1 METLSI
7 NATDETPFVELNA
20 ENKVFKITGRSL
32 PEDARAFYQPIS
44 KWFNQYF
51 EEAQSPVNLEIYLD
65 YFNSSSTKQLVEII
79 IDLESLKNKNVEVNI
94 VWMYDEDDELM
105 ETRGKEIESIVEIPF
120 IFSPLKA

>member
-79 IDLESLKNKNVEVNI
+79 IDLESLKTKKVEVNI
-94 VWMYDEDDELM
+94 VRMYDEDDELM

>member
-79 IDLESLKNKNVEVNI
+79 IDLETLKNKNVEVNI

>member
-79 IDLESLKNKNVEVNI
+79 IDLESLKNKKVEVNI

>member
-20 ENKVFKITGRSL
+20 ENKVYKITGRSL

-79 IDLESLKNKNVEVNI
+79 IDLESLKNKKVEVNI